1 MFLVK
6 TQNAIEYFSDN
17 YGHILAIFDMLTFF
31 FSSRVKWKIII
42 IVLNMVST
50 SCLFSYKTTQ
60 DLRAYKIRKYK
71 KNLKSTW
78 NSSLVPRLPPKIKI
92 FSKRVKK
99 IIEKQI
105 MSFYHS
111 ALFYMSSMCR
121 IMTILYFDCRK
132 F

>member
-50 SCLFSYKTTQ
+50 SCLTSYKTTQ

-78 NSSLVPRLPPKIKI
+78 TSSLVPRLPPKIKI

-99 IIEKQI
+99 IIEK
-105 MSFYHS
+105 
-111 ALFYMSSMCR
+111 
-121 IMTILYFDCRK
+121 
-132 F
+132 